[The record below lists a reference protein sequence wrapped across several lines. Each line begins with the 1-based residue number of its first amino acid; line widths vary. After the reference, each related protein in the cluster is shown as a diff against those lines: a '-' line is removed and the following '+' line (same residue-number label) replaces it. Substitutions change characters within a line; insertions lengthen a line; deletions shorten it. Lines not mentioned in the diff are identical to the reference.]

1 MSQSQSHDEYLE
13 QFPESQRGVLQ
24 ALRETIR
31 AAAPEATETPSY
43 GVPTFKVG
51 NRNLVHYAG
60 FKNHCIFFP
69 GSTATTDRFID
80 ELGPYRTGRGTI
92 QFAVEATLPAD
103 LVTRVVKARL
113 PGGGGRPREEG
124 PFP

>member
-1 MSQSQSHDEYLE
+1 MTQSQSHDEYLE
-13 QFPESQRGVLQ
+13 QFPEPQRGVLQ

-31 AAAPEATETPSY
+31 AAAPEATETIAY

-60 FKNHCIFFP
+60 FKNHCSFFP
-69 GSTATTDRFID
+69 GSSATTDTFID

-92 QFAVEATLPAD
+92 QFAVEAPLPAD

-113 PGGGGRPREEG
+113 AEEAARSRK
-124 PFP
+124 

>member
-13 QFPESQRGVLQ
+13 QFPEPQRGVLQ

-31 AAAPEATETPSY
+31 AAAPEATETLSY
-43 GVPTFKVG
+43 GVPTFKIG

-60 FKNHCIFFP
+60 FKNHCSFFP

-92 QFAVEATLPAD
+92 QFAVEAPLPAD

-113 PGGGGRPREEG
+113 AEEAARSRK
-124 PFP
+124 